1 MYIMLTSIKE
11 IKRSMC
17 DVKKRI
23 LYIDIIKVFALLFV
37 IFNHSDDILISS
49 KMYIRIIHNSLFYL
63 SKSAVPLF
71 LMVSGSLLME
81 KKDSIPKLIKRII
94 RVLIPLIIITII
106 WTMTHSNAINIL
118 GMIDPFNVNY
128 FPYWLWYLQ
137 ALLLLYILMPL
148 IRIITLKNKDK
159 SSFKYII
166 IILTLLSSITF
177 TVVNIIFKKNQL
189 VITNLLPMPILYFIY
204 GYILSKTNNK
214 KIVKNISFITLI
226 IAISIPAYIA
236 TNLMLKKQSYFFLD
250 DYRNIYTFIIS
261 TSLFIII
268 KYYFEKY
275 RKENIFTKVITHLS
289 NNSYGIYLLH
299 VFVIELLLK
308 TEFIKQLIEFNKLE
322 GLFVLIILVVI
333 ILDIIISILRKIPG
347 IKNIL

>member
-1 MYIMLTSIKE
+1 M
-11 IKRSMC
+11 
-17 DVKKRI
+17 KKRI

-236 TNLMLKKQSYFFLD
+236 TNLMLLKQSYFFLD
-250 DYRNIYTFIIS
+250 DYRNIYTLII
-261 TSLFIII
+261 TTTLFIII
-268 KYYFEKY
+268 KYYFENYNKD
-275 RKENIFTKVITHLS
+275 NIFTKIITHLS
-289 NNSYGIYLLH
+289 NNSYGIYLIH
-299 VFVIELLLK
+299 VFILEFMLNTPLIKELSA
-308 TEFIKQLIEFNKLE
+308 FYKLE
-322 GLFVLIILVVI
+322 AISIVIISTLIIT
-333 ILDIIISILRKIPG
+333 DIIISIIKRIPG
-347 IKNIL
+347 IKKLL

>member
-1 MYIMLTSIKE
+1 M
-11 IKRSMC
+11 
-17 DVKKRI
+17 KKRI

-261 TSLFIII
+261 
-268 KYYFEKY
+268 YYFEKY
-275 RKENIFTKVITHLS
+275 RKENIFTKVIIHLS

-299 VFVIELLLK
+299 VFVIELILK

-322 GLFVLIILVVI
+322 GIFVLIILVII
-333 ILDIIISILRKIPG
+333 ILDIITSILRKIPG
-347 IKNIL
+347 IKKIL